1 MADTEGNDERIS
13 LDTVLDA
20 LRTVDHRY
28 LDDRYDAISTYD
40 DLKML
45 LQPMVR
51 LHRMAAKG
59 KLAGSLLGER
69 IQTEVVE
76 PSAGIV
82 KHYTTGT
89 PDFSLA
95 YDDEYKNGTR

>member
-1 MADTEGNDERIS
+1 MNENERNERIS

-28 LDDRYDAISTYD
+28 LDDRYDAISTYE

-45 LQPMVR
+45 LQPMAR
-51 LHRMAAKG
+51 LHRMAARG
-59 KLAGSLLGER
+59 ELANSLLGEQ
-69 IQTEVVE
+69 ILKE
-76 PSAGIV
+76 IV
-82 KHYTTGT
+82 KPSEVIVNYYTSGY

-95 YDDEYKNGTR
+95 YDDEYKDGSN

>member
-1 MADTEGNDERIS
+1 MDENERNERIS

-28 LDDRYDAISTYD
+28 LDDRYDAISTYE

-45 LQPMVR
+45 LQPMVN
-51 LHRMAAKG
+51 LHRMAARG
-59 KLAGSLLGER
+59 ELANSLLGER
-69 IQTEVVE
+69 ILKEVVN
-76 PSAGIV
+76 PSEVIV
-82 KHYTTGT
+82 NYYTRGY

-95 YDDEYKNGTR
+95 YDDEYKDGSN